1 MAEGS
6 LISIKLNYYAK
17 LIERLENLETFSM
30 PNRDSN
36 DKKIKVSLNL
46 SAILYLIQL
55 VNKFPELIDIYEEI
69 KHLDEDFINF
79 QEIVSSKLPDYLIE
93 DIVSTINIGAQN
105 ILYGEVSSGDDLS
118 DSSLED

>member
-17 LIERLENLETFSM
+17 LIERLENLENFSM
-30 PNRDSN
+30 PDRNSN
-36 DKKIKVSLNL
+36 NKKTKVSLNL

-55 VNKFPELIDIYEEI
+55 FNKFPELLAIYEEI
-69 KHLDEDFINF
+69 KHLDEDFVDF
-79 QEIVSSKLPDYLIE
+79 QEIVSSKLPDYLIH

-105 ILYGEVSSGDDLS
+105 ILYGEVSSDDDLS
-118 DSSLED
+118 DSSLEV